1 MKRFGKRS
9 IPAWLLALLLA
20 CGSAAAET
28 NLWAPEKTMEGTI
41 QALDFG
47 ANTMIF
53 QGTRIRMAPDVQV
66 EIRGSYGA
74 FTMLREGMKAQVT
87 YRVISASEREAV
99 KIVQLPDNY
108 VLEEA

>member
-1 MKRFGKRS
+1 MKQIRL
-9 IPAWLLALLLA
+9 WLLTLALA
-20 CGSAAAET
+20 GGSVLAAES
-28 NLWAPEKTMEGTI
+28 NLSFLAPEKTMEGTI
-41 QALDFG
+41 QALDYG

-99 KIVQLPDNY
+99 RIVQLPDNY
-108 VLEEA
+108 ALEEV